1 MTRGGTDG
9 LVTAEK
15 LPPHDL
21 DAEKAVVAS
30 LMVDPEAIYRVVT
43 ILTPEDFFR
52 DEHRWIYEACRD
64 LWQRGEAVNQ
74 VTVAHELA
82 RRGLLDQAGG
92 TAYLS
97 QLVAELPTPLVAEH
111 YARIVQRDSVYRR
124 LLQAAQEIA
133 QEAYRADDPDIA
145 RVLARAEAR
154 IAAVRQVQEV
164 RDFVH
169 LSEVLEGWQK
179 TQAALTGP
187 VAAEARAI
195 TTGYMDLDTL
205 LLGGLRRSELI
216 VVAARTGLGKTSL
229 LLNFARNAAL
239 RQRAVVAIFSLEM
252 AAEQLAQRLLAMESG
267 VDSARIGSGVIS
279 DRDERLIARALT
291 RLSEAAVY
299 IDDSPVLTVAEM
311 RAKARRLQV
320 ERGLDMIMVD
330 YLQLVRPDMRLEN
343 RVQEVSYVSRSL
355 KALARD
361 LDVPVVA
368 AAQLSRAADVR
379 ASHIPQLSDLR
390 ESGSIEQDA
399 DVVMFI
405 YREAAYVRREEWE
418 EMHRDKPGKAYP
430 AEDAQIIVAKHR
442 NGPTATV
449 HLRFRQRFARFED
462 LLVQEP
468 EAWEPQP

>member
-1 MTRGGTDG
+1 
-9 LVTAEK
+9 VVAER
-15 LPPHDL
+15 LPPHDIE
-21 DAEKAVVAS
+21 AERAVVAS
-30 LMVDPEAIYRVVT
+30 LLVDPEAIYRVVT
-43 ILTPEDFFR
+43 IVQPQDFFR
-52 DEHRWIYEACRD
+52 DEHRWIYEACLA

-82 RRGLLDQAGG
+82 RRGLLEQAGG
-92 TAYLS
+92 IAYLS
-97 QLVAELPTPLVAEH
+97 QLVAELPTPLMAED
-111 YARIVQRDSVYRR
+111 YARIVQRDAIYRR

-133 QEAYRADDPDIA
+133 QEAYRADEPDVGK
-145 RVLARAEAR
+145 VLSRAEAR
-154 IAAVRQVQEV
+154 IAAVRQGHEV
-164 RDFVH
+164 RDFLHVR
-169 LSEVLEGWQK
+169 EVLEEWQRS
-179 TQAALTGP
+179 QAALVSP

-195 TTGYMDLDTL
+195 TTGYIDLDTL
-205 LLGGLRRSELI
+205 LLGGLKRGELV

-239 RQRAVVAIFSLEM
+239 RQRAVVAFFSLEM
-252 AAEQLAQRLLAMESG
+252 AALQVGQRLLAMESA
-267 VDSARIGSGVIS
+267 VDSARIGAGVLS
-279 DRDERLIARALT
+279 QRDEAAIARALE
-291 RLSEAAVY
+291 RLSQAAIY
-299 IDDSPVLTVAEM
+299 IDDSPVLTVAEL

-320 ERGLDMIMVD
+320 EQGLDMVMVD
-330 YLQLVRPDMRLEN
+330 YLQLLRPDQRMEN
-343 RVQEVSYVSRSL
+343 RVQEVSYVSRAL

-418 EMHRDKPGKAYP
+418 EMHKDQPAKAYP

-449 HLRFRQRFARFED
+449 HLRFRQKIARFDD
-462 LLVQEP
+462 LLVPGP
-468 EAWEPQP
+468 EAWEGQEAHE